1 MRQVIFVLD
10 TIFCIWL
17 TSFIDWNFLSYR
29 VVYVRCIS
37 VSYCYR
43 YCICCAVCIGDCH
56 SYRLI
61 FSLCGDISRNCNRL
75 YFILRRICC
84 YCCCNF
90 VCSCSLAIWLIHS
103 AALCCIFL
111 GICTSIYHIYF
122 YFHFIFGSV
131 RISNYNGSCGF
142 SRCTGVYRSFPVI
155 CCALRQVIFILDT
168 CFCIWLTSFIDRYLL
183 TYQCIFVF
191 CFSVG
196 NGNCG
201 FFFASICIG
210 DFYCY
215 CLVRTVRTWLRNGSF
230 NCLLL
235 YFVCRNRNFLT
246 TFGFRHSNCIQ
257 NCLFLSFCSVILV
270 DSAPVCIV
278 FIFIRYAKRKR
289 ITHNGMLPIWTI
301 GNQNYFCAVRYCI
314 CTNINRE
321 ITGDEVGKRNGR
333 CTIHG
338 ICIGI
343 GSFIIC
349 LQFHRH
355 VACGS
360 IRNLKQFT
368 CIGRICNQR
377 LRNSTCNSYIL

>member
-1 MRQVIFVLD
+1 M
-10 TIFCIWL
+10 CW
-17 TSFIDWNFLSYR
+17 
-29 VVYVRCIS
+29 
-37 VSYCYR
+37 
-43 YCICCAVCIGDCH
+43 
-56 SYRLI
+56 
-61 FSLCGDISRNCNRL
+61 DISRNCNRL

-155 CCALRQVIFILDT
+155 RCALRQVIFVLDT
-168 CFCIWLTSFIDRYLL
+168 CFCIRLTSFIDRYLL
-183 TYQCIFVF
+183 TYRCIFVF

-215 CLVRTVRTWLRNGSF
+215 CLVRTICTWLRNGSF
-230 NCLLL
+230 DCLLL

-270 DSAPVCIV
+270 DGAPVCIV

>member
-10 TIFCIWL
+10 TCFCIRL

-90 VCSCSLAIWLIHS
+90 VCSCSLTIWLIHS

-155 CCALRQVIFILDT
+155 CCALRQVIFVLDT

-183 TYQCIFVF
+183 TYRCIFVF

-230 NCLLL
+230 DCLLL

-246 TFGFRHSNCIQ
+246 TFGFRHSNCI
-257 NCLFLSFCSVILV
+257 
-270 DSAPVCIV
+270 
-278 FIFIRYAKRKR
+278 
-289 ITHNGMLPIWTI
+289 
-301 GNQNYFCAVRYCI
+301 
-314 CTNINRE
+314 
-321 ITGDEVGKRNGR
+321 
-333 CTIHG
+333 
-338 ICIGI
+338 
-343 GSFIIC
+343 
-349 LQFHRH
+349 
-355 VACGS
+355 
-360 IRNLKQFT
+360 
-368 CIGRICNQR
+368 
-377 LRNSTCNSYIL
+377 